1 MMPMGKML
9 WALLKR
15 DVSLILMR
23 RQDGLTVLAF
33 FIIVT
38 TLFPLGVGAEP
49 EILRDVAPGVVW
61 VAAVLASM
69 VSLERLFG
77 DDYRDGTLEQLALLP
92 CPLALVALVKVAA
105 HWLSLGVPLV
115 LLSPILGY
123 SLGLEGKE
131 LAILAATLVL
141 GTPMLS
147 LIGAVGAA
155 LTLGLRGGGAL
166 MALLILPLYVPV
178 LILGAGGVVEVMFGG
193 VAQAHLSLLGAL
205 LALGV
210 PLAPLA
216 VAGALRIVLD

>member
-1 MMPMGKML
+1 MGKML

-15 DVSLILMR
+15 DVSLIVMR
-23 RQDGLTVLAF
+23 RQDGLTVVAF
-33 FIIVT
+33 FVIVT
-38 TLFPLGVGAEP
+38 TLFPLGVGPEL
-49 EILRDVAPGVVW
+49 EILREVGPGVVW
-61 VAAVLASM
+61 VAALLASL

-105 HWLSLGVPLV
+105 HWVSLGVPLV
-115 LLSPILGY
+115 LLSPLLGY
-123 SLGLEGKE
+123 SLGLEGME
-131 LAILAATLVL
+131 LVILALSLVL

-178 LILGAGGVVEVMFGG
+178 LILGSGGVVEVMYGE
-193 VAQAHLSLLGAL
+193 AAHAHLSLLGAL

>member
-105 HWLSLGVPLV
+105 HWVSLGVPLV

-123 SLGLEGKE
+123 SLGLEGME
-131 LAILAATLVL
+131 LAVLALTLVL

-178 LILGAGGVVEVMFGG
+178 LILGAGGVVEVMYGG